1 MNDFIDE
8 VIASGGTCRKDHMLQ
23 LFETEYEIE
32 RWKDYK
38 SNWKTRRF
46 KEIATGMGY
55 QINPGR
61 ANERYQQL
69 INGEMID
76 FFELVKPVQP
86 APTDPRQS
94 SNSAPEQEAPK
105 TARDYLRELVVG
117 RKVTIRLI
125 TTDRYRRTVAELF
138 VDGSNVQQQL
148 VASGH
153 ASIYWRY
160 ADQCPWIL

>member
-69 INGEMID
+69 IN
-76 FFELVKPVQP
+76 
-86 APTDPRQS
+86 
-94 SNSAPEQEAPK
+94 
-105 TARDYLRELVVG
+105 
-117 RKVTIRLI
+117 
-125 TTDRYRRTVAELF
+125 
-138 VDGSNVQQQL
+138 
-148 VASGH
+148 
-153 ASIYWRY
+153 
-160 ADQCPWIL
+160 